1 MTDKKHKT
9 GSTSDSRDKDMPKT
23 MAANKIP
30 DNNPDKT
37 GAEKQD
43 RSAYPDKTGAEKQDR
58 SAHPDKTGAEKQDR
72 STHQDKSGAEKQDR
86 NTHQDKAAKAQK
98 RSVFD
103 AIKDILRGG
112 TVTEEDI
119 LKAVNEGQEKGVLE
133 ASEADM
139 ISNIFEFSDKEAQD
153 IMTHRA
159 SIVGVDGSMTLE
171 EAVRF
176 MLESNN
182 SRFPVYLENI
192 DHIIGILNIR
202 DAVKRLYQNDV
213 NDVPLRKIKGLLRQP
228 RFVPETRNI
237 DKLFRS
243 MQSTKTQMVIVIDE
257 YGQTAGLLS
266 MEDILEE
273 IVGNIMDEY
282 DEDEIYIEP
291 TANAGEFLIDGKT
304 PLEDIEE
311 RFGTHFEESNFETI
325 GGFLI
330 SKLDR
335 IPDDDEDM
343 SDFYA
348 VVGDYEFSVKQVHAH
363 RIESVL
369 VKTVKGA

>member
-1 MTDKKHKT
+1 MEESDKPGSDKENIQNDSAVKT
-9 GSTSDSRDKDMPKT
+9 
-23 MAANKIP
+23 
-30 DNNPDKT
+30 
-37 GAEKQD
+37 
-43 RSAYPDKTGAEKQDR
+43 
-58 SAHPDKTGAEKQDR
+58 
-72 STHQDKSGAEKQDR
+72 
-86 NTHQDKAAKAQK
+86 K

-103 AIKDILRGG
+103 VIKDLLPGG

-119 LKAVNEGQEKGVLE
+119 LKAVSEGQEKGVLE

-159 SIVGVDGSMTLE
+159 SIVAVDGSMTLKD
-171 EAVRF
+171 AVSF
-176 MLESNN
+176 MLECNN

-202 DAVKRLYQNDV
+202 DAVKRLYQGDA
-213 NDVPLRKIKGLLRQP
+213 DDEPIRKIKGLLRQP

-237 DKLFRS
+237 EKLFRS

-282 DEDEIYIEP
+282 DEDEVYIEP
-291 TANAGEFLIDGKT
+291 TANADEFLIEGKT
-304 PLEDIEE
+304 PLEDIEK
-311 RFGTHFEESNFETI
+311 RFGIDFEDSNFETI

-330 SKLDR
+330 SRLDR
-335 IPDDDEDM
+335 IPEDGEDLG
-343 SDFYA
+343 DFRA
-348 VVGDYEFSVKQVHAH
+348 VAGNYEFMVKQVRAH

-369 VKTVKGA
+369 VKKIKGA